1 MQVVPQQQ
9 PQRLGPAGGLLFLR
23 HLRAHLL
30 VCGRVLQVHP
40 DVAADETQWPR
51 QEEGN
56 SPPPGVHGIVTE
68 DREHTRHHERTG
80 KEATGSRSRNQ

>member
-51 QEEGN
+51 QKEGD
-56 SPPPGVHGIVTE
+56 SPPPGIHGIVTE
-68 DREHTRHHERTG
+68 DREHARHHERAG
-80 KEATGSRSRNQ
+80 KQATGCRSRNQ